1 MSASSIGIQVIMPQT
16 GTSPKQTPS
25 PQPSSERTGDSG
37 NAAPAADTV
46 AKQAPPPPGMGKL
59 VDKTV

>member
-1 MSASSIGIQVIMPQT
+1 MSTSSIGIQVIMPRT
-16 GTSPKQTPS
+16 GTTPKQTPP
-25 PQPSSERTGDSG
+25 PQANDRDTD
-37 NAAPAADTV
+37 NAAVVAEAV